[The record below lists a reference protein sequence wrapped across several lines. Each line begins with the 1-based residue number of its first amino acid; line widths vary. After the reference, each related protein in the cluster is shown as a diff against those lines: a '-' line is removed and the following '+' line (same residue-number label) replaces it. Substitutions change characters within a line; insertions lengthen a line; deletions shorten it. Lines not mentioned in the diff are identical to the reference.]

1 MNPKDVLAPR
11 LRTAVSGTS
20 HAPLIEEFAIYLRV
34 TRQLAPLTIRNY
46 LGDLTSF
53 FEYIN
58 TQNLR
63 RLDAANRL
71 FLRSYLAWLV
81 DTGYVRASIA
91 RKLSALRVMYRFLL
105 ERGVVIQDATR
116 LVSAPKIERRLP
128 SPIAPEEVERL
139 LSGPDLNQRTG
150 VRDRALLELLY
161 AAGLRVSEAAS
172 LNIRDVDLQARE
184 ARVTGKGSKTRIVLI
199 GAQAQSALK
208 HYICET
214 RPTLTSKR
222 SGDALFLSR
231 SGRRL
236 SVRSI
241 QLRIKRYALI
251 AGLDP
256 SFHTHSLRHSFAT
269 HLLDGGADLR
279 VVQDLLGHASPQ
291 TTQIYTQVSLAK
303 ARSTYLYAHPRA
315 HHGKLS
321 IQQHGAERNKI
332 NPAKGNSAINK
343 SR

>member
-1 MNPKDVLAPR
+1 MR
-11 LRTAVSGTS
+11 GTS
-20 HAPLIEEFAIYLRV
+20 HARLIEEFAIYLRV

-63 RLDAANRL
+63 RLDAVNRQ
-71 FLRSYLAWLV
+71 FLRSYLAWVV
-81 DTGYVRASIA
+81 DTGYVRASVA

-116 LVSAPKIERRLP
+116 LVSAPKIEKRLP
-128 SPIAPEEVERL
+128 SPVAPEEIDRL
-139 LSGPDLNQRTG
+139 LSGPDLNQHTG

-161 AAGLRVSEAAS
+161 AAGLRVSEAAN
-172 LNIRDVDLQARE
+172 LNLIDLDLQALE
-184 ARVTGKGSKTRIVLI
+184 ARVTGKGSKTRVVLL
-199 GAQAQSALK
+199 GTQAQSALK
-208 HYICET
+208 HYMSET

-241 QLRIKRYALI
+241 QLLIKRYALI

-279 VVQDLLGHASPQ
+279 VVQDLLGHSSPQ

-303 ARSTYLYAHPRA
+303 ARSTYLHAHPRA
-315 HHGKLS
+315 HRRKPN
-321 IQQHGAERNKI
+321 IQQHGAERNKA
-332 NPAKGNSAINK
+332 NPAKNNSAINK
-343 SR
+343 SQ